1 MCLYFTAE
9 FPGTVLKKPMPLGP
23 TNAVGTT
30 GDHLVGMGP
39 VPFGS
44 INHIIGIY
52 KQWYYDGIMMVYLIM
67 KNNSYYLFVNII
79 KLLD

>member
-1 MCLYFTAE
+1 
-9 FPGTVLKKPMPLGP
+9 MPLFHRRIPRYGAEK